1 MIDREFRV
9 GDRVTCNIFGLGE
22 VIEIDNDYIT
32 VIFSNKIIGTYSKD
46 GKYNINLKRTLFIL
60 PKIKP
65 TLKQVIEKYKQL
77 LDEVD
82 EVEFIQGSLNWFL
95 DFYCDRIDYN
105 YKIDIGSNI
114 RYYQLNIKYI
124 TLENARKI
132 EEEINNFIKGEE
144 K

>member
-9 GDRVTCNIFGLGE
+9 GDRVTCNMFGLGE

-46 GKYNINLKRTLFIL
+46 GKYNTNFKRTLFIL

-65 TLKQVIEKYKQL
+65 TLKQIKEKFKQL
-77 LDEVD
+77 LDEV
-82 EVEFIQGSLNWFL
+82 EEIEFIQGSLNWFL
-95 DFYCDRIDYN
+95 DFYCDCIDYN
-105 YKIDIGSNI
+105 YKIDIGNNI

-132 EEEINNFIKGEE
+132 EEEMNKFVKGEE